1 MSLTDQLTSITRNYI
16 QPKMYDNIFDSNP
29 LLAKFKSS
37 GRYVSQNGGTTI
49 DIPLNY
55 AQTSSSGW
63 FSGSDTLTTA
73 DNENITRASYNWK
86 SAYAAI
92 TVAEEDKLKNAG
104 ELGVI
109 KLLASKAM
117 IAEKTLDDRI
127 GTGLLSDG
135 TTAKSIVGLR
145 DIVAT
150 DQTVGGI
157 SQSTSSWWASN
168 VDSTT
173 TTLSISA
180 MNTQFQNATI
190 GADSPDM
197 CVTTRAVYNLFY
209 NLLQPQQR
217 FLDKDMAK
225 AGFTS
230 LMFNSAPIVI
240 DSHCPASHLFML
252 NMKYLGLYYHPERN
266 MSATEYQKPI
276 NQEVLTSRIL
286 WMGSLTSSN
295 NRMHALLSG
304 ITA

>member
-1 MSLTDQLTSITRNYI
+1 MSLTDQLTSITRNHI
-16 QPKMYDNIFDSNP
+16 VPKMYDNIFDSNP
-29 LLAKFKSS
+29 TLAKFKSS
-37 GRYVSQNGGTTI
+37 GRYVTQNGGTTI

-55 AQTSSSGW
+55 AQTTSSGW
-63 FSGSDTLTTA
+63 FSGTETLQTA
-73 DNENITRASYNWK
+73 DNENITKASYSWK
-86 SAYAAI
+86 SAYANI
-92 TVAEEDKLKNAG
+92 SVAEEDKLKNG
-104 ELGVI
+104 GDLGVI

-117 IAEKTLDDRI
+117 IAEKTLADI
-127 GTGLLSDG
+127 LGTGIFSDG

-145 DIVAT
+145 DLVAT

-157 SQSTSSWWASN
+157 SQSTSSWWAGN

-173 TTLSISA
+173 TTLTISA

-190 GADSPDM
+190 GSDAPDYI
-197 CVTTRAVYNLFY
+197 VTTRALYNLFY

-230 LMFNSAPIVI
+230 LMFNSAPVTI
-240 DSHCPASHLFML
+240 DSHCTAAHMFML

-266 MSATEYQKPI
+266 MYASEYMKPI
-276 NQEVLTSRIL
+276 NQEVLVSRIL
-286 WMGSLTSSN
+286 WMGALTSSN
-295 NRMHALLSG
+295 NRMHAKLSA